1 MRRLS
6 VFNSVSV
13 DGYFTDAK
21 GDMTWAHRDDPEMAS
36 FAAENASGEGQL
48 VFGRVTYDLMVGFW
62 PTAEAKASMPAVADG
77 MNRLPKI
84 VFSRTL
90 QQASWA
96 NSELVR
102 DDPADVMRARKRE
115 PGPDMVIL
123 GSGTIVSQ
131 LTEARL
137 IDEYQLALIPVV
149 LGGGRTLFEGVS
161 GNPDLQLVSTR
172 TLDSGTV
179 LLVYRPTA

>member
-1 MRRLS
+1 MRKLS

-21 GDMTWAHRDDPEMAS
+21 GDMSFAHRDDPEMDAFAS
-36 FAAENASGEGQL
+36 ENASGEGAL

-62 PTAEAKASMPAVADG
+62 PTAEAEAAMPTVADG
-77 MNRLPKI
+77 MNRYPKL

-90 QQASWA
+90 QEATWA
-96 NSELVR
+96 NTELVR

-115 PGPDMVIL
+115 AGPDMVIL

-137 IDEYQLALIPVV
+137 IDEYQLAVIPIV

-161 GNPDLQLVSTR
+161 GKPNLDLVSTR
-172 TLDSGTV
+172 RFDSGTV

>member
-1 MRRLS
+1 
-6 VFNSVSV
+6 
-13 DGYFTDAK
+13 
-21 GDMTWAHRDDPEMAS
+21 
-36 FAAENASGEGQL
+36 
-48 VFGRVTYDLMVGFW
+48 
-62 PTAEAKASMPAVADG
+62 
-77 MNRLPKI
+77 
-84 VFSRTL
+84 
-90 QQASWA
+90 
-96 NSELVR
+96 
-102 DDPADVMRARKRE
+102 
-115 PGPDMVIL
+115 MVIL

-179 LLVYRPTA
+179 LLVYRPAA

>member
-1 MRRLS
+1 MRKLS

-13 DGYFTDAK
+13 DGYFSDAK
-21 GDMTWAHRDDPEMAS
+21 GDMTWAHRDDPEMGA
-36 FAAENASGEGQL
+36 FAAENAGGDGAL
-48 VFGRVTYDLMVGFW
+48 VFGRVTYDLMVQFW
-62 PTAEAKASMPAVADG
+62 PTAEAKAAMPEVAEG
-77 MNRLPKI
+77 MNRMPKL

-90 QQASWA
+90 QEASWA
-96 NSELVR
+96 HTELVR
-102 DDPADVMRARKRE
+102 DDPADVMQARKRE
-115 PGPDMVIL
+115 AGPDMVIL

-137 IDEYQLALIPVV
+137 IDEYQLAVIPVV

-172 TLDSGTV
+172 TFESGTV
-179 LLVYRPTA
+179 LLTYRPAA

>member
-1 MRRLS
+1 MRKLS

-21 GDMTWAHRDDPEMAS
+21 GDMTWAHRDDPEMAA
-36 FAAENASGEGQL
+36 FAAENASDDGEL
-48 VFGRVTYDLMVGFW
+48 VFGRVTYELMADFW

-77 MNRLPKI
+77 MNRLPKL

-90 QQASWA
+90 QQASWR
-96 NSELVR
+96 NTELVK
-102 DDPADVMRARKRE
+102 DYPVDLMRARKRE
-115 PGPDMVIL
+115 SGPDMVIL
-123 GSGTIVSQ
+123 GSGTLVSQ

-161 GNPDLQLVSTR
+161 GNPELQLVSTR
-172 TLDSGTV
+172 ALDSGTV